1 MTLENGF
8 VNIADGKGGGG
19 VYAAA
24 GVVSNCV
31 IRDCSI
37 SQSSNSS
44 AYGGGVFLEGGSAV
58 LTHCTVS
65 NCTAQATEANWAKA
79 GAAGVYAGTGRVEN
93 CLVID
98 CRNPRT
104 APTFA
109 NMVGGIMLGTA
120 GASAVNC
127 TVVGCYGSHTG
138 GILANNASTL
148 VRNCV
153 AFCCEKRIK
162 VNDELAVTTV
172 PFGGTATLFDHCAS
186 DAAET
191 YDQKGSILGLT
202 SAAFKNYA
210 NGDYTPASGG
220 SLYNKGI
227 NYDGMASV
235 DLAGNPRKIGSKI
248 DIGCYEARSSA
259 FIIIVR

>member
-1 MTLENGF
+1 
-8 VNIADGKGGGG
+8 
-19 VYAAA
+19 
-24 GVVSNCV
+24 
-31 IRDCSI
+31 
-37 SQSSNSS
+37 
-44 AYGGGVFLEGGSAV
+44 
-58 LTHCTVS
+58 
-65 NCTAQATEANWAKA
+65 
-79 GAAGVYAGTGRVEN
+79 
-93 CLVID
+93 
-98 CRNPRT
+98 
-104 APTFA
+104 
-109 NMVGGIMLGTA
+109 MLGTA

-138 GILANNASTL
+138 GILANNASAL

-191 YDQKGSILGLT
+191 YDQNGSILGLT

-210 NGDYTPASGG
+210 NGDYTPKAGG
-220 SLYNKGI
+220 PLVGKGA
-227 NYDGMASV
+227 NYEGMAAV
-235 DLAGNPRKIGSKI
+235 DLAGNPRKVGSKV
-248 DIGCYEARSSA
+248 DIGCYEASSAA